1 MRLFS
6 LGELELKEEKDEER
20 RDEDEQGTSEVKS
33 VQETQVLQLQQR

>member
-1 MRLFS
+1 MRIFS
-6 LGELELKEEKDEER
+6 LGELELKEKKDEER

>member
-1 MRLFS
+1 MRIFS
-6 LGELELKEEKDEER
+6 LDELELKEENDEER

>member
-1 MRLFS
+1 MRIFS

>member
-1 MRLFS
+1 MRIFS

-33 VQETQVLQLQQR
+33 VQETQVLQMQQR

>member
-1 MRLFS
+1 MRIFS

-20 RDEDEQGTSEVKS
+20 RVEDEQGTSEVKS